1 LASQNPVLQHSLHNL
16 WKRKE
21 GIAGP
26 PEVSEPQPVLESGY
40 LGAGTARQAEDR
52 TVTDARATESDT
64 VATACPRER
73 PAIGAWRLARGP
85 RGFGGGRPRP
95 EPRLEPRTCSQ
106 RALGPG
112 RAPPAP
118 LAGGASSPT
127 TYPTRDRALR
137 PRRKLTCVPGLSVC
151 AGELE
156 CRGAAGR
163 GDPEP

>member
-1 LASQNPVLQHSLHNL
+1 MLLASQNPVLQHSLHNL

-95 EPRLEPRTCSQ
+95 EPRLEPRTNLCA
-106 RALGPG
+106 RPLRLRRRTGVPRRG
-112 RAPPAP
+112 R
-118 LAGGASSPT
+118 
-127 TYPTRDRALR
+127 TRR
-137 PRRKLTCVPGLSVC
+137 PRTLRLSGRRV
-151 AGELE
+151 
-156 CRGAAGR
+156 R
-163 GDPEP
+163 GDHVLPGEEGRTEESREPCEV